1 MMNLSALPSLLA
13 GALIA
18 TCSVQAFAA
27 PDAGST
33 PPLELAYERNS
44 RETPA
49 VELRGTCPVH
59 VALPVDER
67 QNKETI
73 GAGFRGA
80 LLTGEAGRWVSDGL
94 LQLKDFGF
102 AVDQVNEGAAPQDGL
117 TVKTS
122 LTRAYTWPIGIKLF
136 SMVAL
141 KAQFVDKSGVV
152 VQEKYYRAH
161 GDKTNMWGADSEFV
175 TTLNYG
181 LNNLLPVM
189 AQDLVSLCKG
199 AKVEPYS
206 YAGPS
211 SVASK

>member
-1 MMNLSALPSLLA
+1 MKLNTLLSFLIGATVAACAL
-13 GALIA
+13 
-18 TCSVQAFAA
+18 QAFAA
-27 PDAGST
+27 PETGSGQE
-33 PPLELAYERNS
+33 LEIAYDRNA

-49 VELRGTCPVH
+49 VQLGGTCPIH
-59 VALPVDER
+59 VVSPQDDR

-80 LLTGEAGRWVSDGL
+80 LLTGEAGHWVSDGL
-94 LQLKDFGF
+94 IQLKDFGF
-102 AVDQVNEGAAPQDGL
+102 TVDQVKDSASSRDGL

-141 KAQFVDKSGVV
+141 KAQFIDKNGVV
-152 VQEKYYRAH
+152 IQEKYYRAH
-161 GDKTNMWGADSEFV
+161 GDKTNMWGADSEFI

-181 LNNLLPVM
+181 LNNLLPIL

-199 AKVEPYS
+199 AKVAPYS
-206 YAGPS
+206 YAGP
-211 SVASK
+211 ALATSK

>member
-1 MMNLSALPSLLA
+1 MKRIASLPAIFGITFAACSIPAIAGPEAGAAPSLE
-13 GALIA
+13 I
-18 TCSVQAFAA
+18 
-27 PDAGST
+27 
-33 PPLELAYERNS
+33 AYERYS
-44 RETPA
+44 RETP
-49 VELRGTCPVH
+49 VEALGGTCPIH
-59 VALPVDER
+59 VVSTQDDR

-73 GAGFRGA
+73 GAGFRGP

-94 LQLKDFGF
+94 FQLKDFGF
-102 AVDQVNEGAAPQDGL
+102 TVDQAKEGGAPQEGL

-141 KAQFVDKSGVV
+141 KAQFIDKNGAVL
-152 VQEKYYRAH
+152 QEKYYRAH
-161 GDKTNMWGADSEFV
+161 GDKTNMWGADSEFI

-189 AQDLVSLCKG
+189 AKDLVSLCSG

-211 SVASK
+211 LVTRK